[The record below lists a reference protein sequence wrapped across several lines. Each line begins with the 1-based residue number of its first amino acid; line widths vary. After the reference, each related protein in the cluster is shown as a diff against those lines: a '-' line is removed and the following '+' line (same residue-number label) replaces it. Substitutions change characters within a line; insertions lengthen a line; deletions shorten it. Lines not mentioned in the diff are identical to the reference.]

1 MSISAQSRVAQT
13 LAIASLFLFIAAN
26 LSIAAPGDWPE
37 PRQNPHLTTIQPLPG
52 EMVDPPSILSG
63 VAISPSRPSMRS
75 VPSPDGTE
83 TWGLCIVGGAL
94 HCFSTSGQEIWRSHP
109 PGLNFTSIEAAEDL
123 DLDGRVEIALKA
135 GRTAD
140 PYSAAV
146 LVSLENG
153 SLLWSY
159 DVEPMSYA
167 WYLHVVDVF
176 PEKQSKQ
183 VIVLMQG
190 YPPDA
195 QNGYITLFDFIEPG
209 RPPVQQWRYAFHDYT
224 AFPTLLL
231 TDLDN
236 DGTDEL
242 AIETH
247 SRMWLLDARTG
258 AVKQFIGW
266 DPSPGNVRSY
276 GLIKF
281 VDLDP
286 NGGDGLED
294 FLCIAN
300 FSHHQEVLLN
310 DGGRLALAWVHGW
323 PDETATQ
330 KIVSTWPEPPHADV
344 DGNGRIEILAS
355 MYNSE
360 NENQWLVRVYD
371 ALTGELIYR
380 RPGAVAFAVY
390 DLDKDN
396 KAEVAVNL
404 STDPTQTVWT
414 GAQLLKIE
422 NGDFQV
428 LWQDASATFIQ
439 PTSPPEST
447 SHYLRFERGGQ
458 KFALIYDVASG
469 ITEVPSPDIPVA
481 GPDFSKVPSIAASQY
496 PTLLAADL
504 TGDGRNE
511 ILVYS
516 TPTLRVFTIRDDG
529 SSEEI
534 AQYQSSGLPAIADLD
549 GDGYSE
555 IITGQVSMTQT
566 PVIEARTPALGD
578 RLLWRSVFPNPSF
591 SGLPWTMKPFYVRP
605 GRFTGKSTPDLY
617 VWAGVPLVRST
628 VVDGLTGQIVW
639 EKSETSVG
647 RYWGP
652 THQPAAVYDYLADGF
667 EDLIVTIPDYYGII
681 SGQNGKF
688 LRGPSF
694 PPTIFNQPSQ
704 GLYTLT
710 AILEEAS
717 GDPTVCLVG
726 GHYFQ
731 GAMSITARRKWYKLP
746 VVGESRYAAEGFLR
760 TENGEWLLGV
770 GRQNGNFGCIN
781 VADGTLRWEFNAQA
795 SIAETC
801 TMDVDGDGRF
811 EFILATSHSRLIAL
825 GDDSGSPRIVWEA
838 DLPAG
843 AGYASYPAA
852 QFAPIAAD
860 MNADGKSEIVVPCY
874 DGYVYVFGKSGAFVE
889 NSVRY

>member
-1 MSISAQSRVAQT
+1 MSSSAQLGITQM
-13 LAIASLFLFIAAN
+13 IATAFLLLFITAVVTC
-26 LSIAAPGDWPE
+26 AAPGDWPE

-52 EMVDPPSILSG
+52 EMVDPPSILSA
-63 VAISPSRPSMRS
+63 VPISPSRPSMRA
-75 VPSPDGTE
+75 VVAPDGTE

-94 HCFSTSGQEIWRSHP
+94 HCFSTGGREIWRSHP

-146 LVSLENG
+146 LVSLEDG

-167 WYLHVVDVF
+167 WYLHIVDVF
-176 PEKQSKQ
+176 PEKQTKQ
-183 VIVLMQG
+183 VVVLMQG

-195 QNGYITLFDFIEPG
+195 ENGYITLFDFVQPG
-209 RPPVQQWRYAFHDYT
+209 QPPAQQWRYAFHDYT
-224 AFPTLLL
+224 CFPTLLR
-231 TDLDN
+231 TDLDS

-242 AIETH
+242 AVETH

-258 AVKQFIGW
+258 VVKQFIGW
-266 DPSPGNVRSY
+266 DPSPGNIRSY
-276 GLIKF
+276 GLVKF

-286 NGGDGLED
+286 NGGDGRED
-294 FLCIAN
+294 FLCIAD
-300 FSHHQEVLLN
+300 FSHHQEVLHNNNGKLE
-310 DGGRLALAWVHGW
+310 LAWVHGW
-323 PDETATQ
+323 PDETATR

-344 DGNGRIEILAS
+344 DGNGRLEIIAS

-371 ALTGELIYR
+371 AMTGELIYR
-380 RPGAVAFAVY
+380 KPGAVAFAVY
-390 DLDKDN
+390 DLNGDG

-404 STDPTQTVWT
+404 STDPTQSVWK

-422 NGDFQV
+422 NGDFEV
-428 LWQDASATFIQ
+428 VWQDPSATFIR
-439 PTSPPEST
+439 PTVALENT

-458 KFALIYDVASG
+458 KFALAYDSVQG
-469 ITEVPSPDIPVA
+469 ITEVLSPDVPVV
-481 GPDFSKVPSIAASQY
+481 GPDFSKVPKIAASQY

-511 ILVYS
+511 LLVYS
-516 TPTLRVFTIRDDG
+516 TPILRVFTIGDNGRN
-529 SSEEI
+529 EEI

-566 PVIEARTPALGD
+566 PVIQALTPALGN
-578 RLLWRSVFPNPSF
+578 RLLWRSVFPIPAV
-591 SGLPWTMKPFYVRP
+591 SGLPWTMKPFYVRA

-617 VWAGVPLVRST
+617 VWAGLPLVRST
-628 VVDGLTGQIVW
+628 VVDGLTGRIVW
-639 EKSETSVG
+639 EKSDTSLG

-652 THQPAAVYDYLADGF
+652 THQPAAVYDYLGDGF
-667 EDLIVTIPDYYGII
+667 DDLIVTIPDYYGII
-681 SGQNGKF
+681 SGQNGRF
-688 LRGPSF
+688 LCGPSF
-694 PPTIFNQPSQ
+694 PPDIFHQSSQ

-710 AILEEAS
+710 AILEEAT

-731 GAMSITARRKWYKLP
+731 GAMSIAARRKWYKLP

-760 TENGEWLLGV
+760 TEHGEWLLGV
-770 GRQNGNFGCIN
+770 GRQNGYFGCIN
-781 VADGTLRWEFNAQA
+781 VADGTSRWEYNAHA

-801 TMDVDGDGRF
+801 TMDVDGDGRL
-811 EFILATSHSRLIAL
+811 EFILATSHGGLIAL
-825 GDDSGSPRIVWEA
+825 GDDNGCPHVVWMA

-852 QFAPIAAD
+852 QFSPIAAD
-860 MNADGKSEIVVPCY
+860 MNADGKSEIIVPCH
-874 DGYVYVFGKSGAFVE
+874 DGYVYVLGKSGEYVE
-889 NSVRY
+889 SSVRY